1 MGKKRFF
8 EGYSALTASSYVDQ
22 NFDPPQ
28 GRVYVI
34 LSVDVS
40 MENRGFVSIYF
51 GDRRDSWLPAFKIIE
66 RYSGD
71 NTVSIDKLWL
81 VVTDQDRVKIRVSN
95 GSTTSSSTIYLNV
108 EYLDLSR
115 EEFDKL
121 KEKLREEYGVI

>member
-8 EGYSALTASSYVDQ
+8 EGYSSLTVSSYVDQ

-28 GRVYVI
+28 GRVYII

-40 MENRGFVSIYF
+40 MENKGFVGIYF
-51 GDRRDSWLPAFKIIE
+51 GDRRDSWLPAYKIIE

-95 GSTTSSSTIYLNV
+95 GSTSSFSTVYLNV
-108 EYLDLSR
+108 EYLDLSQ
-115 EEFDKL
+115 EEFDRL